1 MRAELA
7 KILINNPSV
16 ILLDEPTSAL
26 DAESEM
32 QIRAAL
38 KTLLVN
44 KSVII
49 ISHRLSTV
57 CASDRL
63 LILNKGVIADQGSH
77 EELLERN
84 TYYKEIYM
92 SELAKGVDE

>member
-1 MRAELA
+1 MLSIARAFL
-7 KILINNPSV
+7 KDVPI

-32 QIRAAL
+32 QIRTAL

-84 TYYKEIYM
+84 TYYKDIYM